1 MLNKWRENTRE
12 ILKLQTIMIQ
22 IINVKLQ
29 MIDAIIQN
37 RKSLSNCFLYEYFR
51 FQYHRKTF
59 ISYSITYICENCLIS
74 FIIHST

>member
-12 ILKLQTIMIQ
+12 ILKLQMIMIQ

-29 MIDAIIQN
+29 MIDAI
-37 RKSLSNCFLYEYFR
+37 
-51 FQYHRKTF
+51 
-59 ISYSITYICENCLIS
+59 TYICENCLVS